1 MGARSHQGPEARRYR
16 ISRGAIFQGGEKHEI
31 AGLSFVAQVNYAEAL
46 DKQHARVVSCNTTAL
61 CRVLHALHRRA
72 TPTSP

>member
-1 MGARSHQGPEARRYR
+1 
-16 ISRGAIFQGGEKHEI
+16 
-31 AGLSFVAQVNYAEAL
+31 
-46 DKQHARVVSCNTTAL
+46 VSCNTTAL